1 MLSIVKN
8 QLDKVSKKISI
19 NNNLLNMLSKPMNE
33 IKINFP
39 VNINNNIHIFSG
51 YRVQHNNFMGPFK
64 GGLRFHPTVSMDEAN
79 ALSQWMTYKCCI
91 QDVPFGGAKGGITID
106 VNNYNEYE
114 IEKISRNFTKAL
126 YPYIG
131 SNKDIPA
138 PDVNTN
144 SKIMDFMT
152 DEYNNIS
159 GNFNSTYNMK
169 SIFTGKSIDFGGSYV
184 REEATGRGIGLM
196 IKEWANVNNYNLKG
210 KNYIIQ
216 GFGNVGYYTCE
227 LLNSYGMN
235 LIAVGDHSGY
245 IYSKEGFNTF
255 NLKEYVDTNK
265 CIKDYEHGTKI
276 NKEDFFSI
284 KCNIIIPSALE
295 LQINKDIADNIDCDL
310 IVEGANGPID
320 SEAED
325 ILESKNIPI
334 IPDIL
339 ANSGGVLVSYY
350 EWLQNKRDE
359 YWSEKYIKNK
369 FDEKMEDS
377 FKKIY
382 NISLKNNFTLRESCY
397 MYALNK
403 LENNFKRRFNN

>member
-1 MLSIVKN
+1 MLSIIKN
-8 QLDKVSKKISI
+8 QLENVSSKMKIDK
-19 NNNLLNMLSKPMNE
+19 NLLNFISKPMNE

-39 VNINNNIHIFSG
+39 VKINNKIEIFSG

-64 GGLRFHPTVSMDEAN
+64 GGLRFHPTVSVDETN

-91 QDVPFGGAKGGITID
+91 QDIPFGGAKGGITID
-106 VNNYNEYE
+106 VNKYDEKD
-114 IEKISRNFTKAL
+114 IEKISRNFSKAL

-144 SKIMDFMT
+144 SKIMDIMT

-159 GNFNSTYNMK
+159 GSFNLTSNMK
-169 SIFTGKSIDFGGSYV
+169 SIFTGKSIDFGGSHV
-184 REEATGRGIGLM
+184 REEATGRGVALM
-196 IKEWANVNNYNLKG
+196 IKEWSNIKNYNLKG

-255 NLKEYVDTNK
+255 NLKEYVNKNK
-265 CIKDYEHGTKI
+265 CIKKYDHGTEI
-276 NKEDFFSI
+276 SKEEFFKI

-295 LQINKDIADNIDCDL
+295 LQITKENVDNINCDL
-310 IVEGANGPID
+310 IVEAANGPITRD
-320 SEAED
+320 AEI
-325 ILESKNIPI
+325 ILENKNITI

-377 FKKIY
+377 FQKIY
-382 NISLKNNFTLRESCY
+382 NLSLTNNLSLRESCY
-397 MYALNK
+397 KYAFNK
-403 LENNFKRRFNN
+403 LENNFKRRFTI

>member
-1 MLSIVKN
+1 
-8 QLDKVSKKISI
+8 
-19 NNNLLNMLSKPMNE
+19 
-33 IKINFP
+33 
-39 VNINNNIHIFSG
+39 
-51 YRVQHNNFMGPFK
+51 
-64 GGLRFHPTVSMDEAN
+64 
-79 ALSQWMTYKCCI
+79 
-91 QDVPFGGAKGGITID
+91 
-106 VNNYNEYE
+106 
-114 IEKISRNFTKAL
+114 
-126 YPYIG
+126 
-131 SNKDIPA
+131 
-138 PDVNTN
+138 
-144 SKIMDFMT
+144 
-152 DEYNNIS
+152 
-159 GNFNSTYNMK
+159 
-169 SIFTGKSIDFGGSYV
+169 
-184 REEATGRGIGLM
+184 
-196 IKEWANVNNYNLKG
+196 
-210 KNYIIQ
+210 
-216 GFGNVGYYTCE
+216 
-227 LLNSYGMN
+227 MN